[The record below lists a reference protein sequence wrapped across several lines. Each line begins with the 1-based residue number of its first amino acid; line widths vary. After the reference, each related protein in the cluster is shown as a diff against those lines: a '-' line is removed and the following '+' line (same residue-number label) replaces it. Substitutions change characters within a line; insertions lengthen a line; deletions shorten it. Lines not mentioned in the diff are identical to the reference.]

1 MSGLLTNAI
10 NIFFRVLY
18 ILIFIRVFM
27 SWVPSLRYTLIGNL
41 IYTLTDPILVP
52 VKKMMDKSPLG
63 GGMMLDFSPVIALF
77 ILDIIQMI
85 LLNLVDLL

>member
-1 MSGLLTNAI
+1 MSALLTNAI

-18 ILIFIRVFM
+18 ILILIRVFM
-27 SWVPSLRYTLIGNL
+27 SWVPNLRYTFIGNL